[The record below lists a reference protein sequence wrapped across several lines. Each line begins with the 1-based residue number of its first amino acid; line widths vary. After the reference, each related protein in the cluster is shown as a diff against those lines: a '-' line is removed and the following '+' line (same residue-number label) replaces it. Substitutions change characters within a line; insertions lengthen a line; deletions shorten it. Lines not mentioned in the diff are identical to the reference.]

1 MQTPVGYR
9 CVDCVRG
16 QQAVFETAQTLD
28 LALAAGVGALGVG
41 VATYL
46 LGFLGIWGLL
56 LAPVLG
62 AMLAGIIRVVV
73 RRRRS
78 RNLPRAAGL
87 GGIVGIVVNVG
98 LALFEILST
107 LSQPLYP
114 ALAMHLVLLIIWPLA
129 HGTLVVVILYLR
141 LRDN

>member
-16 QQAVFETAQTLD
+16 QQAVFDTAQTLD
-28 LALAAGVGALGVG
+28 LAIAAGVSALGVG
-41 VATYL
+41 VATYI
-46 LGFLGIWGLL
+46 LGFLGVWGLF

-62 AMLAGIIRVVV
+62 AMLAGINRIAM

-78 RNLPRAAGL
+78 PNIPRAAAL
-87 GGIVGIVVNVG
+87 GGIAGIVVNVG
-98 LALFEILST
+98 LGFLEIFPT
-107 LSQPLYP
+107 LSQPLFP
-114 ALAMHLVLLIIWPLA
+114 ALAVHLVLLIIWPLA
-129 HGTLVVVILYLR
+129 HGTLVVVTLYYR

>member
-9 CVDCVRG
+9 CVNCVRG
-16 QQAVFETAQTLD
+16 QQAVFDTAQTLD
-28 LALAAGVGALGVG
+28 LILAAGIGALGVG
-41 VATYL
+41 IATFL

-78 RNLPRAAGL
+78 RNLPRTAGL
-87 GGIVGIVVNVG
+87 GGIVGILVNVG
-98 LALFEILST
+98 LGFLKILPS
-107 LSQPLYP
+107 LSQSLVPD
-114 ALAMHLVLLIIWPLA
+114 LAMHLVLLILWPLA
-129 HGTLVVVILYLR
+129 HGTLVVVILYFR
-141 LRDN
+141 LREN